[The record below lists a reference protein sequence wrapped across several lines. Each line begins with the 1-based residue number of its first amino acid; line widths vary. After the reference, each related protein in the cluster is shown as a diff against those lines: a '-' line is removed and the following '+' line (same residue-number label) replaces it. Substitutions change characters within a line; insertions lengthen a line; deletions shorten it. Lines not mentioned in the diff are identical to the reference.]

1 MSLADRM
8 ASGGAG
14 RPRNLR
20 AMPIKGGHFSD
31 GEEIFG
37 TAFDPNII
45 RRFFAYVLPYR
56 GRLIA
61 AIASVILF
69 TLSQVAIPAIIRRSI
84 DATVADAGTRALDF
98 ALALFAFAI
107 LVNYAGSTLQEWISA
122 RLAQQ
127 VIFDL
132 RRAMFAHLQDIS
144 LSFMDRTHVGRLM
157 SRLQGDVNAL
167 QEFLETSITAVGDFV
182 LLGGIVVVLLAM
194 NLRLGLLTMTVIP
207 VLIVA
212 RMIWLP
218 RVRSTFQR
226 VRETASIV
234 NGALAENINGIR
246 TVQESRRQSVNF
258 KLFEEKARD
267 NLDAQV
273 RSAWLAQIMAPIVD
287 ALTGVAMAI
296 IVIAGGSAVLSGSMD
311 VGVMVAF
318 IFYVQRFFDPIR
330 SLSMQY
336 TVMQRAM
343 AAGYRIFEVLDV
355 PVQIAD
361 RPGATPLGETDGAVE
376 FRDVRFGYRPGMPIL
391 HNVSFRA
398 EPGQMVA
405 LVGPTGSGK
414 TSIGSLI
421 HRFYDVWDG
430 AVLVGGRDVRDVTL
444 DSLGKA
450 VAMVLQDPF
459 LFTGT
464 ILENI
469 RYSTAGATREDVIR
483 AAKAVR
489 ADEFIMRMPGGYD
502 SVLSQR
508 GRNLSIG
515 QRQLLNFARAIV
527 ADPKVLILDEA
538 TANVDSFTERDIQA
552 ALRVLLK
559 GRTSI
564 VIAHRLAT
572 IREADA
578 ILVLRQGRIIERGN
592 HAALL
597 AEGGLYAHLHA
608 SNYASFDDMPVA
620 AEELRDRSEWK
631 T

>member
-1 MSLADRM
+1 
-8 ASGGAG
+8 
-14 RPRNLR
+14 
-20 AMPIKGGHFSD
+20 
-31 GEEIFG
+31 
-37 TAFDPNII
+37 
-45 RRFFAYVLPYR
+45 
-56 GRLIA
+56 
-61 AIASVILF
+61 
-69 TLSQVAIPAIIRRSI
+69 
-84 DATVADAGTRALDF
+84 
-98 ALALFAFAI
+98 
-107 LVNYAGSTLQEWISA
+107 
-122 RLAQQ
+122 
-127 VIFDL
+127 
-132 RRAMFAHLQDIS
+132 
-144 LSFMDRTHVGRLM
+144 MDRTHVGRLM

-167 QEFLETSITAVGDFV
+167 QEFLETSISAVGDFV
-182 LLGGIVVVLLAM
+182 LLAGIVVVLLAM
-194 NLRLGLLTMTVIP
+194 NLRLGLLTMTVLP

-218 RVRSTFQR
+218 LVRTTFQR

-258 KLFEEKARD
+258 TLFEEKARD
-267 NLDAQV
+267 NLDAQL
-273 RSAWLAQIMAPIVD
+273 RSAWLAQIMVPVVD
-287 ALTGVAMAI
+287 ALTGIAMAI
-296 IVIAGGSAVLSGSMD
+296 IVIDGGNAVIAGSMD

-361 RPGATPLGETDGAVE
+361 KPDATPLGEIDGAVE
-376 FRDVRFGYRPGMPIL
+376 FRDVTFGYRPGLPIL
-391 HNVSFRA
+391 HKVSFRA

-421 HRFYDVWDG
+421 HRFYDVWEG
-430 AVLVGGRDVRDVTL
+430 SVLVGGRDVRDVTL
-444 DSLGKA
+444 DSLGQT

-469 RYSTAGATREDVIR
+469 RYSTVGATREDVIR
-483 AAKAVR
+483 AARAVS
-489 ADEFIMRMPGGYD
+489 ADEFIMRIPGGYD
-502 SVLSQR
+502 AVLSQR

-527 ADPKVLILDEA
+527 ADPKILILDEA
-538 TANVDSFTERDIQA
+538 TANIDSFTERDIQA
-552 ALRVLLK
+552 ALRVL
-559 GRTSI
+559 
-564 VIAHRLAT
+564 
-572 IREADA
+572 
-578 ILVLRQGRIIERGN
+578 RQGRIVEQGT
-592 HAALL
+592 HETLV

-608 SNYASFDDMPVA
+608 SNYASFDDMPVG
-620 AEELRDRSEWK
+620 AEELRDRSGWR

>member
-1 MSLADRM
+1 MSIAGQASPAGADQT
-8 ASGGAG
+8 
-14 RPRNLR
+14 PRHAR
-20 AMPIKGGHFSD
+20 GGHFSD

-37 TAFDPNII
+37 TAFDPRIV
-45 RRFFAYVLPYR
+45 RRFLGFVRPYR
-56 GRLIA
+56 RRLIA
-61 AIASVILF
+61 AVASVLLF
-69 TLSQVAIPAIIRRSI
+69 TLSQVAIPAVIRRSI
-84 DATVADAGTRALDF
+84 DATVAGTGTRALDF
-98 ALALFAFAI
+98 ALVLFAFAVI
-107 LVNYAGSTLQEWISA
+107 VNYAGSFLQEWVSA
-122 RLAQQ
+122 KLAQQ

-132 RRAMFAHLQDIS
+132 RRAMFGHLQDIS

-167 QEFLETSITAVGDFV
+167 QEFLETSISAVGDFV
-182 LLGGIVVVLLAM
+182 LLIGIFIVLLAM
-194 NLRLGLLTMTVIP
+194 NLRLGLLTMTVVP

-246 TVQESRRQSVNF
+246 TVQESRRQAVNF
-258 KLFEEKARD
+258 KLFEDKARA
-267 NLDAQV
+267 NLDAQL
-273 RSAWLAQIMAPIVD
+273 RATWLAQIMVPIVD
-287 ALTGVAMAI
+287 GLTGIAMAI
-296 IVIAGGSAVLSGSMD
+296 VVIAGGNEVISGSMD

-355 PVQIAD
+355 PVQIRD
-361 RPGATPLGETDGAVE
+361 KPGATPLGDSDGSVE
-376 FRDVRFGYRPGMPIL
+376 FRDVTFGYRPDMPIL
-391 HNVSFRA
+391 HGVSFRA
-398 EPGQMVA
+398 DAGRMVA

-414 TSIGSLI
+414 TSIGALI

-430 AVLVGGRDVRDVTL
+430 SVLVGGRDVRDVTL
-444 DSLGKA
+444 DSLGRT
-450 VAMVLQDPF
+450 VAMVLQEPF

-469 RYSTAGATREDVIR
+469 RYSTVTASRDDVIR
-483 AAKAVR
+483 AARAVR

-508 GRNLSIG
+508 GRNLSVG

-552 ALRVLLK
+552 ALRAVLK

-572 IREADA
+572 IREADT
-578 ILVLRQGRIIERGN
+578 ILVLRQGRVIERGT
-592 HAALL
+592 HETLVAQ
-597 AEGGLYAHLHA
+597 GGLYAHLHA
-608 SNYASFDDMPVA
+608 SNHASFDDLPQA
-620 AEELRDRSEWK
+620 ALDTRDRVDWR

>member
-1 MSLADRM
+1 MSIANNTAPRY
-8 ASGGAG
+8 ARAG
-14 RPRNLR
+14 HP
-20 AMPIKGGHFSD
+20 GE

-37 TAFDPNII
+37 TAFDAKIVG
-45 RRFFAYVLPYR
+45 RFFGFVRPYR
-56 GRLIA
+56 RRLIA
-61 AIASVILF
+61 AVAAVILF

-84 DATVADAGTRALDF
+84 DATVAAAGARALDF
-98 ALALFAFAI
+98 ALALFAVAVI
-107 LVNYAGSTLQEWISA
+107 VNYATSTLQEWVSA
-122 RLAQQ
+122 RLAQR

-182 LLGGIVVVLLAM
+182 LLIGIFIVLLAM

-212 RMIWLP
+212 RMLWLP
-218 RVRSTFQR
+218 RVRATFQR

-246 TVQESRRQSVNF
+246 TVHESRRQSVNF
-258 KLFEEKARD
+258 TLFEEKARD
-267 NLDAQV
+267 NLNAQV
-273 RSAWLAQIMAPIVD
+273 RSAWLAQIMTPVVD
-287 ALTGVAMAI
+287 TLTGVAMAI
-296 IVIAGGSAVLSGSMD
+296 IVIAGGSAVISGSMD

-361 RPGATPLGETDGAVE
+361 KPGATPLDGADGSVA
-376 FRDVRFGYRPGMPIL
+376 FKNVTFGYRPGMPIL
-391 HNVSFRA
+391 HDVSFRA
-398 EPGQMVA
+398 EPGQMIG

-414 TSIGSLI
+414 TSIGALI
-421 HRFYDVWDG
+421 HRFYDVG
-430 AVLVGGRDVRDVTL
+430 EGSVMVGGRDVRDVTL
-444 DSLGKA
+444 DSLGRV

-469 RYSTAGATREDVIR
+469 RYGTAHATRDDVIR

-502 SVLSQR
+502 AMLSQR

-538 TANVDSFTERDIQA
+538 TANVDSFTERDIQI
-552 ALRVLLK
+552 ALGALLR

-572 IREADA
+572 IREADS
-578 ILVLRQGRIIERGN
+578 ILVLRQGRIIERGT
-592 HAALL
+592 HETLVGS
-597 AEGGLYAHLHA
+597 GGLYAHLHA
-608 SNYASFDDMPVA
+608 SNYASFDDLP
-620 AEELRDRSEWK
+620 AESADFRDRAQWR